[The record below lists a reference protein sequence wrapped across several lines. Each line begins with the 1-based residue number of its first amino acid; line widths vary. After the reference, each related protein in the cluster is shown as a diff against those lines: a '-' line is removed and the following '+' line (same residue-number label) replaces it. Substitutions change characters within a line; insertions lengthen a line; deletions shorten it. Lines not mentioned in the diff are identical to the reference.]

1 MISVKK
7 TILSMNKKYLIFVV
21 SFVVIG
27 FSSCVSKKKYLEME
41 AGRLK
46 AEELS
51 RKLDGENRD
60 KAARI
65 EALIADFE
73 AMKNEL
79 MESNAMKEQHID
91 SLKTEL
97 GNLVSDLNKKERS
110 LEETSFTL
118 DFEKQRL
125 TNALEAKEQS
135 ILGLQSENESL
146 EARLSEKDS
155 EIDERNFQLS
165 KLNDQVKILEG
176 KISEE
181 QNSVAEKQAELEKVK
196 LETSELLEEMKE
208 KDTQITKLQNQV
220 NLLKKEIGG

>member
-1 MISVKK
+1 
-7 TILSMNKKYLIFVV
+7 MNKKYLIIF
-21 SFVVIG
+21 IG
-27 FSSCVSKKKYLEME
+27 FLVFGMTSCVSKKKYLEME

-73 AMKNEL
+73 SMKNEL

-97 GNLVSDLNKKERS
+97 NQLFADLNKKERS

-125 TNALEAKEQS
+125 TNALEAKDQN
-135 ILGLQSENESL
+135 IVKLQAENESL
-146 EARLSEKDS
+146 EEQISEKDS
-155 EIDERNFQLS
+155 EIDERNFEIS
-165 KLNDQVKILEG
+165 KLNDQAKLLEG
-176 KISEE
+176 QIKSG
-181 QNSVAEKQAELEKVK
+181 QSELEKQQNELEK
-196 LETSELLEEMKE
+196 AKAETSKLMEDLKE
-208 KDTQITKLQNQV
+208 KEAQITKLQNQV

>member
-1 MISVKK
+1 
-7 TILSMNKKYLIFVV
+7 MNKKYLIIF
-21 SFVVIG
+21 IG
-27 FSSCVSKKKYLEME
+27 FLVLGMSSCVSKKKYLEME

-73 AMKNEL
+73 SMKNEL

-97 GNLVSDLNKKERS
+97 NQLFADLNKKERS

-125 TNALEAKEQS
+125 TNALEAKDQN
-135 ILGLQSENESL
+135 IIKLQAENESL
-146 EARLSEKDS
+146 EEQLSEKDS
-155 EIDERNFQLS
+155 EIEERNFEIS
-165 KLNDQVKILEG
+165 KLNDQAKLLEG
-176 KISEE
+176 QIKSG
-181 QNSVAEKQAELEKVK
+181 QSALEKQQGELDKAK
-196 LETSELLEEMKE
+196 AETSKLMEDLKQKE
-208 KDTQITKLQNQV
+208 AEIAKLQNQV
-220 NLLKKEIGG
+220 NLLKKEIGS

>member
-1 MISVKK
+1 MK
-7 TILSMNKKYLIFVV
+7 KKYLIIL
-21 SFVVIG
+21 IG
-27 FSSCVSKKKYLEME
+27 FLVVGMSSCVSKKKYLEME

-73 AMKNEL
+73 SMKNEL
-79 MESNAMKEQHID
+79 MESNALKEQHID

-97 GNLVSDLNKKERS
+97 NKLFADLNKKERS

-125 TNALEAKEQS
+125 TNALETKDQN
-135 ILGLQSENESL
+135 IIKLQAENESL
-146 EARLSEKDS
+146 EEQLSEKNS
-155 EIDERNFQLS
+155 EIDERNFEIS
-165 KLNDQVKILEG
+165 KLNDQAKLLEG
-176 KISEE
+176 QIKSG
-181 QNSVAEKQAELEKVK
+181 QSALEKQQTELDKAK
-196 LETSELLEEMKE
+196 TETSKLIDELKQKE
-208 KDTQITKLQNQV
+208 SEITRLQNQV
-220 NLLKKEIGG
+220 NLLKKEIGS